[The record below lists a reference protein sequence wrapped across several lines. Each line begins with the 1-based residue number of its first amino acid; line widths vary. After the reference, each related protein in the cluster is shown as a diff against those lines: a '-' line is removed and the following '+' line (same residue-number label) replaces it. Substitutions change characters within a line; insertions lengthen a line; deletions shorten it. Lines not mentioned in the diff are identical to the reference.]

1 MYIEECGYHAL
12 DNVYA
17 VKVSSCECIS
27 RRLHGKRQDRCL
39 ALLLRGYKLL
49 HLCLTLQVAKRSNT
63 FEHSTR
69 VQNLIFFL
77 FSPERS

>member
-1 MYIEECGYHAL
+1 MYIEFGCHAL

-17 VKVSSCECIS
+17 VKVSLCECTS

-39 ALLLRGYKLL
+39 ALLRGYKSL
-49 HLCLTLQVAKRSNT
+49 HLCLTLQVANRSNT

-69 VQNLIFFL
+69 VNFL
-77 FSPERS
+77 SI

>member
-1 MYIEECGYHAL
+1 MYIVKCGYHAL

-17 VKVSSCECIS
+17 VKVSCECIS

-39 ALLLRGYKLL
+39 ALLLRGYKSLR
-49 HLCLTLQVAKRSNT
+49 LCLTLQVANRSNT

-69 VQNLIFFL
+69 VFL